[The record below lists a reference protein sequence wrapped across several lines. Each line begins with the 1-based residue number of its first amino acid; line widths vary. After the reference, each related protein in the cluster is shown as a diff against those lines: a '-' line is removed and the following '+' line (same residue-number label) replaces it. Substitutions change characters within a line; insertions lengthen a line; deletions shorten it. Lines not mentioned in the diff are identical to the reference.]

1 MDRDSVI
8 ERIRQ
13 GMAAGALPRVIP
25 PLTAPGK
32 PTSPTGHIKFD
43 TSIGIVTC
51 AACDTHGAQVAYRFP
66 DGRILRFHGRC
77 HRIWEDEC
85 RRLLPGMPA
94 SAAPVA
100 GRPAELFTSAGSQ
113 APPL

>member
-13 GMAAGALPRVIP
+13 RMAAGALPRVIP

-32 PTSPTGHIKFD
+32 PTSPTGHIKFN
-43 TSIGIVTC
+43 TSIGVVTC

-85 RRLLPGMPA
+85 KRLALGIPA
-94 SAAPVA
+94 STAPVD
-100 GRPAELFTSAGSQ
+100 GRPVVDN
-113 APPL
+113 